1 MSGITISQLPAL
13 SSVTATDS
21 NILFLV
27 TDQDSGNSSASL
39 PLSVVYSSFSN
50 LITSEASSAW
60 NTANSASANTVYISG
75 VSAQQNSNIQLA
87 WNTANSASANTV
99 YISGV
104 SAQQNSNIQ
113 LAWNTSNNALPNT
126 GGIVTGSLT
135 VSGNLFAT
143 YVSSPIGSSA
153 NLIINADG
161 INDVYITPLTQLF
174 VQDNT
179 ASYSTNTGS
188 IVVNGGIGIKGNVY
202 ANSVYANT
210 FYGSANGLNGTVP
223 STVLGNSTFYIGS
236 TAVSLNASV
245 NSISTLLISNVITG
259 NITHTGIDVIQPVYF
274 TITANGTITLP
285 SNTSTSVLIIANNAA
300 NVTVVMPTA
309 NVNGQVCGFSVV
321 SNNTTLLLGAG
332 SVAQTFIGLATSGS
346 KFKYVYNLATT
357 TWYTCP

>member
-50 LITSEASSAW
+50 LITSEASS
-60 NTANSASANTVYISG
+60 
-75 VSAQQNSNIQLA
+75 A